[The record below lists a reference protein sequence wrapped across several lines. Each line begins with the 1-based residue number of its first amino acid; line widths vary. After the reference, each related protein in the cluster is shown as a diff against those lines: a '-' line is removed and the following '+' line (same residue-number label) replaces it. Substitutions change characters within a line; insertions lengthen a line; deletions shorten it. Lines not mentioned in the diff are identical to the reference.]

1 MAQLP
6 VNLPELTDAELATLR
21 TSFNAIKTLLAPK
34 FINLEPKDRQKYGS
48 VNEKSKLV
56 INKVKDY
63 RDNMPALSNA
73 DINWVNFQ
81 KNYTTRRNFMM
92 VIDMIN
98 ETNELCNDP
107 RTLVDYVLFGQA
119 RQDYK
124 WTKYKAEDDGGGSS
138 GYEAKY
144 NELKQFFV
152 NDKGEDIS
160 NEDDDET
167 ETTPPAN

>member
-21 TSFNAIKTLLAPK
+21 TNFTAIKTLLAPK

>member
-21 TSFNAIKTLLAPK
+21 TSFNAIKTVLAPK

-81 KNYTTRRNFMM
+81 KNYHVQTYQ
-92 VIDMIN
+92 IN
-98 ETNELCNDP
+98 H
-107 RTLVDYVLFGQA
+107 
-119 RQDYK
+119 
-124 WTKYKAEDDGGGSS
+124 
-138 GYEAKY
+138 
-144 NELKQFFV
+144 
-152 NDKGEDIS
+152 
-160 NEDDDET
+160 
-167 ETTPPAN
+167 

>member
-1 MAQLP
+1 M
-6 VNLPELTDAELATLR
+6 
-21 TSFNAIKTLLAPK
+21 LAPK

>member
-1 MAQLP
+1 M
-6 VNLPELTDAELATLR
+6 
-21 TSFNAIKTLLAPK
+21 LAPK

-144 NELKQFFV
+144 NELKQFFL

-167 ETTPPAN
+167 ETTPPAPKANK